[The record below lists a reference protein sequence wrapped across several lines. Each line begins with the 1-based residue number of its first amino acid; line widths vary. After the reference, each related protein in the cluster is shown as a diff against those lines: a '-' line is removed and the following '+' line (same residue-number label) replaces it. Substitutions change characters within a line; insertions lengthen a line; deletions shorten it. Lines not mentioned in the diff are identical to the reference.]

1 MEKRAGI
8 QEFSEWLPIPGYPDY
23 EVNTLRPAIRSLKR
37 WRKTEPV
44 KYLKLAG
51 RNKSTVLYNKGGHL
65 SIAWNKACFC
75 ATNGIMPELL
85 SESKIHCVVT
95 GNGIIPFTHQD
106 FLVEIQA
113 LRHNRPVYSREE
125 ILPLYQKEKDY
136 VDSVV
141 QFLKSG
147 DGAKMAQILY
157 SYKDQVCEYM
167 ERTLAVTNSELLE
180 EAFGSAVDV
189 TLERIKTEAVINPY
203 SHLKKLAKCYIYH
216 VRRKRR
222 KGHITIKQRKECV

>member
-1 MEKRAGI
+1 MGKKAEDKNVNK
-8 QEFSEWLPIPGYPDY
+8 WLPIPGYPDY
-23 EVNTLRPAIRSLKR
+23 EVNTQCPAIRSLKR
-37 WRKTEPV
+37 WRNTEPV

-51 RNKSTVLYNKGGHL
+51 RNKSTILYNKGEHL
-65 SIAWNKACFC
+65 SITWNKACFC
-75 ATNGIMPELL
+75 ATNGIMPKFL
-85 SESKIHCVVT
+85 SEAKIHCVAT
-95 GNGIIPFTHQD
+95 RNSIIPFTHQD
-106 FLVEIQA
+106 FLVELQA
-113 LRHNRPVYSREE
+113 MRHNRPVYSQEE

-147 DGAKMAQILY
+147 DGSKMVQILY
-157 SYKDQVCEYM
+157 SFKGQVLDYM
-167 ERTLAVTNSELLE
+167 ERTLSVTNRVLLE

-222 KGHITIKQRKECV
+222 KEQITIKQRKECV

>member
-1 MEKRAGI
+1 MNMGKRAGI

-65 SIAWNKACFC
+65 SITWNKACFC

-106 FLVEIQA
+106 FLVELQA
-113 LRHNRPVYSREE
+113 LR
-125 ILPLYQKEKDY
+125 IT
-136 VDSVV
+136 V
-141 QFLKSG
+141 Q
-147 DGAKMAQILY
+147 
-157 SYKDQVCEYM
+157 
-167 ERTLAVTNSELLE
+167 
-180 EAFGSAVDV
+180 
-189 TLERIKTEAVINPY
+189 
-203 SHLKKLAKCYIYH
+203 YIAGRKYYPFI
-216 VRRKRR
+216 RKR
-222 KGHITIKQRKECV
+222 KIMLTVWCNS